1 MLSFVVTLIVIVTS
15 VQADDVDSLQRTDL
29 MSSVMETMF
38 GNFRHVSMSD
48 VWSQVTSR
56 NVVSFTVVRDATQ
69 VIICLLVYMYLHNLM
84 ISVLCCS
91 SSLDLGGDHV
101 VEGTSGQEGE

>member
-1 MLSFVVTLIVIVTS
+1 MRMLSFVVTLIVIVTS

-69 VIICLLVYMYLHNLM
+69 VITSLLVY
-84 ISVLCCS
+84 IFI
-91 SSLDLGGDHV
+91 
-101 VEGTSGQEGE
+101 T